1 MNQKRTRVP
10 LPHPPP
16 RRQSWI
22 SFWLTVLVGL
32 LLMFAIGASLYMI
45 VESLITGSITTNNRG
60 PRKTWLR
67 DLQPHKYWFEVIW
80 QSLGTLFL
88 LAVSLFG
95 LRVYLKVRKSS

>member
-16 RRQSWI
+16 SRQSRI

-32 LLMFAIGASLYMI
+32 LLTFAIGASLYMI

-60 PRKTWLR
+60 PRNTWLR

-95 LRVYLKVRKSS
+95 LRVYLKVRK